1 MHSSTTRV
9 NFSDTV
15 TSVPAPKTPPVSLV
29 NSVTAHNII
38 KPQQSNKKWNT
49 FIMAAATIMVAACL
63 IYVIMRIIKISRN
76 ITSVEYFMD
85 KEKECAP
92 PEIGD
97 SLCDVQTCHHPAN
110 PTGACQR
117 PADPTESR
125 TRPDQTYTESVCGSP
140 QVRANGRVQMTSLRV
155 RPDAVKT
162 RDNESGTNTFVP
174 NILPEIHVTR
184 AVRFADVVTRDNAT
198 SYVVTRDATNG
209 VVTRDN
215 ATSATSVSD
224 QTSRRTVDVVVHDE
238 TINVSEAATPS
249 VVAGVL
255 QSNVGERNTSAVDE
269 ASEKSDD
276 DANNIVAPPQ
286 ADRRTTTTTAQTAM
300 DMSEISESLMQ
311 SLEIFDAIHIQNP
324 AEMIL
329 LGDVLILNEIF
340 GSRPRTTSMEIEE
353 IQEEEDMK
361 EQDEKVQVS
370 PPRADADTPVTSS
383 DKFIEDMVLNGMQ
396 PLTCLLKK
404 MDDAMQNDNNTEETS
419 SQSSADSPR
428 PVRKT
433 IRTNPARANT
443 RKAALAET
451 VDTAPVRRRG
461 RPAKAQPTP
470 NTLVLS

>member
-1 MHSSTTRV
+1 
-9 NFSDTV
+9 
-15 TSVPAPKTPPVSLV
+15 
-29 NSVTAHNII
+29 
-38 KPQQSNKKWNT
+38 
-49 FIMAAATIMVAACL
+49 MAAATIMVAACL

-110 PTGACQR
+110 RTGACQR

-198 SYVVTRDATNG
+198 S
-209 VVTRDN
+209 
-215 ATSATSVSD
+215 ATSVSD
-224 QTSRRTVDVVVHDE
+224 QTSRRAVDVVVHDE

-286 ADRRTTTTTAQTAM
+286 ADRRTTTTAQTAM